1 MGAPL
6 IHFSGH
12 GNPEISLVCAMLIQ
26 AMKEM
31 RDERKSERIPAEG
44 STNALI
50 WLGSQDAAVWFDL
63 VGVDHKYALDGMDWF
78 QRAEDLMEQTPPVNL
93 SNDQRQLLED
103 NIKELYGN
111 ENV

>member
-6 IHFSGH
+6 VRPNDSGS
-12 GNPEISLVCAMLIQ
+12 PEVSLVCAMLIQ

-31 RDERKSERIPAEG
+31 RDERKSERIPAEA

-63 VGVDHKYALDGMDWF
+63 AGVDHKYALEGMGWA
-78 QRAEDLMEQTPPVNL
+78 QQARNVIEQMPTANL

-103 NIKELYGN
+103 GIKALS
-111 ENV
+111 